1 MALDEDD
8 VTEALEGALQNPAEV
23 ESDGLKVKEQ
33 KIKDLIELDRHLA
46 AKRAHSTNPA
56 GLRFGKF
63 VAPGS
68 V

>member
-8 VTEALEGALQNPAEV
+8 VTEALEDALQNPAEI
-23 ESDGLKVKEQ
+23 ESDGVRVKEQ
-33 KIKDLIELDRHLA
+33 RIKDLIELDRHLA
-46 AKRAHSTNPA
+46 GKRTASTNPA